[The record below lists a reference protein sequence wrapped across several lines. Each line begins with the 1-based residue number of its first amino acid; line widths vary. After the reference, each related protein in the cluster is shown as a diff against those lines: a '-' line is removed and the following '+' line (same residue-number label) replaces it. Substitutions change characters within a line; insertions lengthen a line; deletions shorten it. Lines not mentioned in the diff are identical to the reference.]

1 VHHVNVTMRISRRQV
16 KASILGALN
25 ILEPPS
31 LASLMKMVVS
41 YELRKPPNF
50 WVFNKGLL
58 Y

>member
-1 VHHVNVTMRISRRQV
+1 MRISRRQV